1 MKHLL
6 YIILFLSTLSCVTK
20 RETITEVHTDTIYN
34 ETHDTVLI
42 KQNRIDTVY
51 EYQTITRTDTIRELQ
66 TKVITLKESGDTIR
80 EVINNNVYKYVYQ
93 KDSTN
98 KYAKQIDSLQ
108 QAITQ
113 LKSDKEKIT
122 NDNKKEIVKTKRSI
136 WSYIETYIIIIALF
150 FMLFLVVK
158 KYIKL

>member
-1 MKHLL
+1 M
-6 YIILFLSTLSCVTK
+6 SCVTK
-20 RETITEVHTDTIYN
+20 KETITEVHTDTIYN

-42 KQNRIDTVY
+42 KQNRTDTVY

-122 NDNKKEIVKTKRSI
+122 NDQKTEVVKTKKSI

-150 FMLFLVVK
+150 FILFLVVK